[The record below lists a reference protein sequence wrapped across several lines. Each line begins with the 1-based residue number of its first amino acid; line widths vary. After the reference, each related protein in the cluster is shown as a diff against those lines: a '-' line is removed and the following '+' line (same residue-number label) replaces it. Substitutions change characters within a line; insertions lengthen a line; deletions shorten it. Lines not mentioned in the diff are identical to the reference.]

1 MLDFDQDKL
10 FLSHPVNG
18 VMVPSCEDL
27 EIFSLYLGYLI
38 TALTNVKLY
47 DKKKKKLG
55 RHHDLQ

>member
-47 DKKKKKLG
+47 DKKKKN
-55 RHHDLQ
+55 